1 MSPTLRPPEEVR
13 LKRTAMSTRE
23 LRRAEV
29 LARVKSQTLR
39 LVDAAKILEV
49 SYRQGKR
56 LWQRYREEGAKGLQ
70 HRSAGRS
77 SNRAKP
83 EKFRRKVLQLI
94 REKYS
99 GTEQERF
106 GPTLAAEHL
115 AEEDGQEVSE
125 ETLRRWMLA
134 EGLWSRKRRRKAHRK
149 RRERRQHFGDLV
161 QLDGSF
167 HAWFEERGPRG
178 CLMNMVDDATG
189 TTWCRM
195 GEQETIWT
203 AAGVLRG
210 WIGRNGVPRA
220 LYTDWKNVYKREPTT
235 SELLRGKAA
244 TTQFGRMCE
253 RLEIR
258 IIAASSP
265 QAKGRVERNNGVHQD
280 RLVKK
285 LRRQGIQSYEAT
297 NAYLEAE
304 YLPEHNQRFAR
315 EAARS
320 ENYHLKTPSAAKLR
334 EVFRLETERWISN
347 DWVVQYRGHFLQLKP
362 QSRRYGPTKAKARIC
377 EWEDGAVEVH
387 YRGAC
392 LDYEDLVVRPR
403 AVQAAISKPRR
414 EPTTRVVGRGAQ
426 DHPWWQGYEQRM
438 KLQKLKQSQRTAA
451 VEVPASASP

>member
-1 MSPTLRPPEEVR
+1 MG
-13 LKRTAMSTRE
+13 
-23 LRRAEV
+23 
-29 LARVKSQTLR
+29 RVKSKALR
-39 LVDAAKILEV
+39 LVDAAKILEL
-49 SYRQGKR
+49 SYRQTKR
-56 LWQRYREEGAKGLQ
+56 LWQRYRGEGAKGLQ
-70 HRSAGRS
+70 HRSAGRG

-99 GTEQERF
+99 GREQERF

-115 AEEDGQEVSE
+115 ADEDGLQVGE

-149 RRERRQHFGDLV
+149 RRERRKHFGDLV

-167 HAWFEERGPRG
+167 HAWFEERGPQG

-189 TTWCRM
+189 TTESRL
-195 GEQETIWT
+195 GEQETMW
-203 AAGVLRG
+203 AAVGVLRS
-210 WIGRNGVPRA
+210 WIGKYGVPRA
-220 LYTDWKNVYKREPTT
+220 LYTDWKNVYKRRPT
-235 SELLRGKAA
+235 EREKLQGKAP

-285 LRRQGIQSYEAT
+285 LRRQGIQSYAAT
-297 NAYLEAE
+297 NEYLQAE
-304 YLPEHNQRFAR
+304 YLAEHNRRFAR
-315 EAARS
+315 KAARP
-320 ENYHLKTPSAAKLR
+320 EDYHVRTPSAVRLR

-347 DWVVQYRGHFLQLKP
+347 DWVVQYRGHLLQLQP
-362 QSRRYGPTKAKARIC
+362 QNKRYGPTQAKALIC

-387 YRGAC
+387 YRGECIA
-392 LDYEDLVVRPR
+392 YEDLVVRP
-403 AVQAAISKPRR
+403 AVARTASAGPRGEPAKPGRSKP
-414 EPTTRVVGRGAQ
+414 AWN
-426 DHPWWQGYEQRM
+426 HPWREGHKERR
-438 KLQKLKQSQRTAA
+438 KQQLLDGTQLSALMG
-451 VEVPASASP
+451 ASASAAP

>member
-1 MSPTLRPPEEVR
+1 
-13 LKRTAMSTRE
+13 MSTRE

-39 LVDAAKILEV
+39 LVDAAKMLEL
-49 SYRQGKR
+49 SYRQTKR
-56 LWQRYREEGAKGLQ
+56 LWKRYRGEGAKGLQ
-70 HRSAGRS
+70 HRSAGRG

-115 AEEDGQEVSE
+115 ADEDGLEVGE

-134 EGLWSRKRRRKAHRK
+134 EGLWSRMRRRKGHRK

-189 TTWCRM
+189 TTYSRL
-195 GEQETIWT
+195 GEQETIW
-203 AAGVLRG
+203 AAVGVLRS
-210 WIGRNGVPRA
+210 WIEKYGVPRA
-220 LYTDWKNVYKREPTT
+220 LYTDWKNVYKREPT
-235 SELLRGKAA
+235 EKERLRGKAP
-244 TTQFGRMCE
+244 TTQFGGMCE

-285 LRRQGIQSYEAT
+285 LRRQGIASYEAA
-297 NAYLEAE
+297 NEYMEGE
-304 YLPEHNQRFAR
+304 YLAEHNRRFAR
-315 EAARS
+315 EAARP
-320 ENYHLKTPSAAKLR
+320 ENYHVRAPSAAKLR
-334 EVFRLETERWISN
+334 EVFRLEMQRWISN

-362 QSRRYGPTKAKARIC
+362 QNKRYGPTQAKALVY
-377 EWEDGAVEVH
+377 EGEDGAVEVH
-387 YRGAC
+387 YRGERME
-392 LDYEDLVVRPR
+392 YEDLVVRPR
-403 AVQAAISKPRR
+403 AVQVAPHEPAKQARSKP
-414 EPTTRVVGRGAQ
+414 AQ
-426 DHPWWQGYEQRM
+426 EHPWRQGYEQRM
-438 KLQKLKQSQRTAA
+438 KLQRLNRSQESAL
-451 VEVPASASP
+451 VGVSASATP

>member
-1 MSPTLRPPEEVR
+1 MS
-13 LKRTAMSTRE
+13 ARE

-29 LARVKSQTLR
+29 LGRVKGQTLR
-39 LVDAAKILEV
+39 LVDAAKMLEV
-49 SYRQGKR
+49 SYRQAKR
-56 LWQRYREEGAKGLQ
+56 LWQRYRGEGAKGLQ

-83 EKFRRKVLQLI
+83 EKFRRKVLRLI

-99 GTEQERF
+99 GAEQERF

-115 AEEDGQEVSE
+115 ADEDGLEVDE

-134 EGLWSRKRRRKAHRK
+134 EGLWSQMRRRKAHRK

-189 TTWCRM
+189 TTCSRL
-195 GEQETIWT
+195 GEQETIW
-203 AAGVLRG
+203 AAVGVLRS
-210 WIGRNGVPRA
+210 WIGKYGVPRA
-220 LYTDWKNVYKREPTT
+220 LYTDWKNVYKRQPT
-235 SELLRGKAA
+235 EGERLRGKAP

-297 NAYLEAE
+297 NEYLEAE
-304 YLPEHNQRFAR
+304 YLPEHNRRFAR
-315 EAARS
+315 EAARA
-320 ENYHLKTPSAAKLR
+320 ENYHVRAPSTAKLR
-334 EVFRLETERWISN
+334 EIFRLETERSISN
-347 DWVVQYRGHFLQLKP
+347 DWVVPYRGHFLQLKP
-362 QSRRYGPTKAKARIC
+362 QHRRYGPTKAKALVC

-387 YRGAC
+387 YRGEC
-392 LDYEDLVVRPR
+392 MDYEDLVVRPQV
-403 AVQAAISKPRR
+403 VQAGPSKPRR
-414 EPTTRVVGRGAQ
+414 EPAKSVGSKPAQ
-426 DHPWWQGYEQRM
+426 DHPWRQGYEQRM
-438 KLQKLKQSQRTAA
+438 KLQKLSGSQLSAL
-451 VEVPASASP
+451 VGESASASP

>member
-1 MSPTLRPPEEVR
+1 
-13 LKRTAMSTRE
+13 MSTRE

-29 LARVKSQTLR
+29 LARVKGRTLR
-39 LVDAAKILEV
+39 LVDAAKMLEL
-49 SYRQGKR
+49 SYRQTKR
-56 LWQRYREEGAKGLQ
+56 LWQRYRVEGAQGLQ
-70 HRSAGRS
+70 HRSAGRD

-115 AEEDGQEVSE
+115 ADEDGVKVGE

-167 HAWFEERGPRG
+167 HAWFEDRGPRG

-189 TTWCRM
+189 TTLCRM

-203 AAGVLRG
+203 AVGVLRG
-210 WIGRNGVPRA
+210 WIGKYGVPRA
-220 LYTDWKNVYKREPTT
+220 LYTDWKNVYKRQPT
-235 SELLRGKAA
+235 ELERLRGKAP

-297 NAYLEAE
+297 NEYLEAE

-315 EAARS
+315 EAARV
-320 ENYHLKTPSAAKLR
+320 ENYHVKTPSVAKLR

-347 DWVVQYRGHFLQLKP
+347 DWVVQYRGHFLQLQP
-362 QSRRYGPTKAKARIC
+362 QNRRYGPTKAKALIC

-387 YRGAC
+387 YRGEGME
-392 LDYEDLVVRPR
+392 YEDLVVRPPV
-403 AVQAAISKPRR
+403 VQAAPHEPRR
-414 EPTTRVVGRGAQ
+414 EPGRSVGNKPRQ
-426 DHPWWQGYEQRM
+426 DHPWRQGYEQRM
-438 KLQKLKQSQRTAA
+438 KQQKLNRTQLSAL
-451 VEVPASASP
+451 VGVSASVSP